1 VPHDV
6 SLDDPAPAADT
17 APAGDTPQPAAR
29 PGNRAAAGV
38 LLAVVGGAGIAVQ
51 SRING
56 SLADHVGSGYLAAVV
71 SFGSGLLLLSLA
83 LLVSRR
89 GRDGMRRILAAL
101 RDGGL
106 RPWQVLGGAAGGFF
120 VATQGLTVGVLGVAT
135 FIVAFVTGQ
144 SLGSVVIDRLGLG
157 PGGVRL
163 VTFPRAA
170 GPVLTVAAVAIAM
183 SGGLGSPSTL
193 VLAVLPLLAGLGSAW
208 QQAVNGHV
216 RAAAGDVLAATLVN
230 FVVGTVVLAAAL
242 GVSVLAEGLPDG
254 GFPADPLLYTG
265 GIIGIVFIAL
275 SAAVVHRIGVLL
287 LSLGMIAGQIVTALV
302 LDAVTPGATPPGVTT
317 YVGAARPVGG
327 VAVRR
332 LGGRRRHA

>member
-6 SLDDPAPAADT
+6 SLDHPAPAADT
-17 APAGDTPQPAAR
+17 APAGDTARPAAR

-38 LLAVVGGAGIAVQ
+38 VLAVVGGAGIAVQ
-51 SRING
+51 SRVNG

-71 SFGSGLLLLSLA
+71 SFGSGLILLTLA

-89 GRDGMRRILAAL
+89 SRAGMRRVLAAL

-144 SLGSVVIDRLGLG
+144 SVGSVVIDRLGLG

-163 VTFPRAA
+163 VTFPRAV

-183 SGGLGSPSTL
+183 SGGLGSPSAL
-193 VLAVLPLLAGLGSAW
+193 LLAVLPLVAGIGSAW

-242 GVSVLAEGLPDG
+242 GVSLLAEGLPDG
-254 GFPADPLLYTG
+254 AFPADPLLYTG
-265 GIIGIVFIAL
+265 GIIGIAFIAL

-302 LDAVTPGATPPGVTT
+302 LDAVAPGATPPGVAT
-317 YVGAARPVGG
+317 YVGAALTLVG
-327 VAVRR
+327 VAVP
-332 LGGRRRHA
+332 LLAERRRHT

>member
-1 VPHDV
+1 MPRDV
-6 SLDDPAPAADT
+6 TTATATAESAA
-17 APAGDTPQPAAR
+17 ATPPPAR
-29 PGNRAAAGV
+29 PDRRAAIGV
-38 LLAVVGGAGIAVQ
+38 VLAVVGGAGIAVQ
-51 SRING
+51 SRVNG
-56 SLADHVGSGYLAAVV
+56 SLADQVGSGYLAAVV
-71 SFGSGLLLLSLA
+71 SFGSGLVLLSLA

-89 GRDGMRRILAAL
+89 SRAGMRRLLGAL

-163 VTFPRAA
+163 VTLPRAV

-183 SGGLGSPSTL
+183 SGGLGSPAQL
-193 VLAVLPLLAGLGSAW
+193 ALAVLPLLAGAGSAW

-242 GVSVLAEGLPDG
+242 GVSVLAEGLPAG
-254 GFPADPLLYTG
+254 AFPTDPLLYTG
-265 GIIGIVFIAL
+265 GIIGIAFIAL

-302 LDAVTPGATPPGVTT
+302 LDAVTPGATPPGVAT
-317 YVGAARPVGG
+317 YVGAALTLVG
-327 VAVRR
+327 VAVP
-332 LGGRRRHA
+332 LLAERRRHA